1 MKPIADVNEMR
12 KIQMDIL
19 LFIHQFCIDN
29 GIQYSLA
36 WGTML
41 GAIRHKGYI
50 PWDDDIDIMMTRPE
64 YDRFCKLFHDDRSV
78 YKLYDVHTDKKWIY
92 PFAKISD
99 ERTIRVEKNA
109 LDEIGLNIDV
119 FPIDYYADSY
129 EDAIIALKRMKFWK
143 KIYVAKI
150 LRSYTGMSLLK
161 NIVYHLYKIPCS
173 LIPLKYVLKKF
184 DEISCVTAKNKTAYC
199 GFLVEADGT
208 TILKSK
214 LFDNF
219 TDYQFEN
226 YVFKGIEDYD
236 YYLKA
241 TYGDYMTPPPMGQ
254 REVHEVVGMYW
265 K

>member
-1 MKPIADVNEMR
+1 
-12 KIQMDIL
+12 
-19 LFIHQFCIDN
+19 
-29 GIQYSLA
+29 
-36 WGTML
+36 
-41 GAIRHKGYI
+41 
-50 PWDDDIDIMMTRPE
+50 MTRPE
-64 YDRFCKLFHDDRSV
+64 YDRFCKLFHDDRSI
-78 YKLYDVHTDKKWIY
+78 YKLHDVHTDKKWIY

-109 LDEIGLNIDV
+109 LDEIGINIDV
-119 FPIDYYADSY
+119 FPIDFYADSY
-129 EDAIIALKRMKFWK
+129 EDAMKALKRMKFWK

-161 NIVYHLYKIPCS
+161 NIIYHLYKIPCS

-199 GFLVEADGT
+199 GFLVEADGS

>member
-109 LDEIGLNIDV
+109 LDEIGINIDV
-119 FPIDYYADSY
+119 FPIDFYADSY
-129 EDAIIALKRMKFWK
+129 EDAMKALKRMKFRK

-161 NIVYHLYKIPCS
+161 NIIYHL
-173 LIPLKYVLKKF
+173 
-184 DEISCVTAKNKTAYC
+184 
-199 GFLVEADGT
+199 
-208 TILKSK
+208 
-214 LFDNF
+214 
-219 TDYQFEN
+219 
-226 YVFKGIEDYD
+226 
-236 YYLKA
+236 
-241 TYGDYMTPPPMGQ
+241 
-254 REVHEVVGMYW
+254 
-265 K
+265 

>member
-1 MKPIADVNEMR
+1 MKPITDVKEMR

-64 YDRFCKLFHDDRSV
+64 YDRFCKLFHDDRSI

-129 EDAIIALKRMKFWK
+129 EDAMIALKRMKFWK

>member
-129 EDAIIALKRMKFWK
+129 EDAMIALKRMKFWK

-161 NIVYHLYKIPCS
+161 NIVDHLYKIPCS

>member
-29 GIQYSLA
+29 HIQYSLA
-36 WGTML
+36 FGTML

-64 YDRFCKLFHDDRSV
+64 YDRFCKLFHDDHSV

-109 LDEIGLNIDV
+109 LDEIGINIDV
-119 FPIDYYADSY
+119 FPIDFYADSY
-129 EDAIIALKRMKFWK
+129 EDAMKALKRMKFWK
-143 KIYVAKI
+143 KIYVTKI

-161 NIVYHLYKIPCS
+161 NIIYHLYKIPCS

>member
-19 LFIHQFCIDN
+19 LFVHQFCIDN
-29 GIQYSLA
+29 HIQYSLA

-64 YDRFCKLFHDDRSV
+64 YDRFCKLFHDDRSI
-78 YKLYDVHTDKKWIY
+78 YKQYDVHTDKKWIY

-129 EDAIIALKRMKFWK
+129 EDAMIALKRMKFWK

>member
-29 GIQYSLA
+29 HIQYSLA

-64 YDRFCKLFHDDRSV
+64 YDRFCKLFHDDRSI
-78 YKLYDVHTDKKWIY
+78 YKLHDVHTDKKWIY

-109 LDEIGLNIDV
+109 LDEIGINIDV
-119 FPIDYYADSY
+119 FPIDFYADSY
-129 EDAIIALKRMKFWK
+129 EDAMKALKRMKFWK

-161 NIVYHLYKIPCS
+161 NIIYHLYKIPCS

-199 GFLVEADGT
+199 GFLVEADGST
-208 TILKSK
+208 FLKSK

>member
-161 NIVYHLYKIPCS
+161 NIVDHLYKIPCS

>member
-1 MKPIADVNEMR
+1 MKPIRDVNEMR

-29 GIQYSLA
+29 HIQYSLA

-64 YDRFCKLFHDDRSV
+64 YDRFCKLFHDDRSI
-78 YKLYDVHTDKKWIY
+78 YKLHDVHTDKKWIY

-109 LDEIGLNIDV
+109 LDEIGINIDV
-119 FPIDYYADSY
+119 FPIDFYADSY
-129 EDAIIALKRMKFWK
+129 EDAMIALKRMKFWK

-161 NIVYHLYKIPCS
+161 NIIYHLYKIPCS

-199 GFLVEADGT
+199 GFLVEADGS
-208 TILKSK
+208 TILESK

>member
-12 KIQMDIL
+12 KIQMGIL

-29 GIQYSLA
+29 HIQYSLA

-64 YDRFCKLFHDDRSV
+64 YDRFCKLFHDDRSI
-78 YKLYDVHTDKKWIY
+78 YKLHDVHTDKKWIY

-109 LDEIGLNIDV
+109 LDEIGINIDV
-119 FPIDYYADSY
+119 FPIDFYADSY
-129 EDAIIALKRMKFWK
+129 EDAMKALKRMKFWK

-161 NIVYHLYKIPCS
+161 SIIYHLYKIPCS

-254 REVHEVVGMYW
+254 RVVHEVVGMYW

>member
-19 LFIHQFCIDN
+19 LFVHQFCIDN
-29 GIQYSLA
+29 HIQYSLA

-41 GAIRHKGYI
+41 GAICHKGYI

-64 YDRFCKLFHDDRSV
+64 YDRFCKLFHDDRSI
-78 YKLYDVHTDKKWIY
+78 YKLHDVHTDKKWIY

-109 LDEIGLNIDV
+109 LDEIDLNIDV

-129 EDAIIALKRMKFWK
+129 EDAMIALKRMKFWK

>member
-19 LFIHQFCIDN
+19 LFVHQFCIDN
-29 GIQYSLA
+29 HIQYSLA

-64 YDRFCKLFHDDRSV
+64 YDRFCKLFHDDRSI

-129 EDAIIALKRMKFWK
+129 EDAMKALKRMKFWK

-161 NIVYHLYKIPCS
+161 NIIYHLYKIPCS

-241 TYGDYMTPPPMGQ
+241 TYGDDMTPPPMGQ

>member
-1 MKPIADVNEMR
+1 MKPITDVNEMR

-19 LFIHQFCIDN
+19 LFIHQFCRDN
-29 GIQYSLA
+29 HIQYSLA

-50 PWDDDIDIMMTRPE
+50 PRDDDIDIMMTRPE
-64 YDRFCKLFHDDRSV
+64 YDRFCKLFHDDRSI

-109 LDEIGLNIDV
+109 LDEIGINIDV

-129 EDAIIALKRMKFWK
+129 EDAMKALKRMKFWK

-161 NIVYHLYKIPCS
+161 NIIYHLYKIPCS

-199 GFLVEADGT
+199 GFLVEADGS

-236 YYLKA
+236 YYLKS

>member
-29 GIQYSLA
+29 HIQYPLA

-64 YDRFCKLFHDDRSV
+64 YDRFCKLFHDDRSI
-78 YKLYDVHTDKKWIY
+78 YKLHDVHTDKKWIY

-109 LDEIGLNIDV
+109 LDEIGINIDV
-119 FPIDYYADSY
+119 FPIDFYADSY
-129 EDAIIALKRMKFWK
+129 EDAMKALKRMKFWK

-161 NIVYHLYKIPCS
+161 NIIYHLYKIPCS

-199 GFLVEADGT
+199 GFLVEADGST
-208 TILKSK
+208 FLKSK

>member
-50 PWDDDIDIMMTRPE
+50 PWDDDIDIMKTRPE
-64 YDRFCKLFHDDRSV
+64 YDRFCKLFHDERSI

-109 LDEIGLNIDV
+109 LDEIGINIDV
-119 FPIDYYADSY
+119 FPIDFYADSY
-129 EDAIIALKRMKFWK
+129 EDAMKALKRMKFWK

-161 NIVYHLYKIPCS
+161 NIIYHLYKIPCS
-173 LIPLKYVLKKF
+173 LIPLKFVLKKF
-184 DEISCVTAKNKTAYC
+184 DEISCVTSKGKTAYC
-199 GFLVEADGT
+199 GFLVEAT
-208 TILKSK
+208 KAVVLKSEI
-214 LFDNF
+214 FDKYAE
-219 TDYQFEN
+219 YQFEGHRFHGVKN
-226 YVFKGIEDYD
+226 YES
-236 YYLKA
+236 YLRT
-241 TYGDYMTPPPMGQ
+241 TYGDYMTPPPIDQ
-254 REVHEVVGMYW
+254 RCAHEVVGMYW

>member
-29 GIQYSLA
+29 HIQYSLA

-64 YDRFCKLFHDDRSV
+64 YDRFCKLFHDDRSI
-78 YKLYDVHTDKKWIY
+78 YKLHDVHTDKKWIY

-109 LDEIGLNIDV
+109 LDEIGINIDV
-119 FPIDYYADSY
+119 FPIDFYADSY
-129 EDAIIALKRMKFWK
+129 EDAMKALKRMKFWK

-161 NIVYHLYKIPCS
+161 NIIYHLYKIPCS

-199 GFLVEADGT
+199 GFLVEADGS

-254 REVHEVVGMYW
+254 REVHEVVGM
-265 K
+265 

>member
-1 MKPIADVNEMR
+1 MKPITDVNEMR

-29 GIQYSLA
+29 HIQYSLA

-109 LDEIGLNIDV
+109 LDEIGINIDV

-129 EDAIIALKRMKFWK
+129 EDAMIALKRMKFWK

-161 NIVYHLYKIPCS
+161 NIIYHLYKIPCS
-173 LIPLKYVLKKF
+173 LIPLRYVLKKF
-184 DEISCVTAKNKTAYC
+184 NEISCVTAKNKTAYC
-199 GFLVEADGT
+199 GFLVKADGT

>member
-19 LFIHQFCIDN
+19 LFVHQFCIDN
-29 GIQYSLA
+29 HIQYSLA

-64 YDRFCKLFHDDRSV
+64 YDRFCKLFHDDRSI

-129 EDAIIALKRMKFWK
+129 EDAMIALKRMKFWK

-161 NIVYHLYKIPCS
+161 NIVDHLYKIPCS

>member
-19 LFIHQFCIDN
+19 LFVHQFCIDN
-29 GIQYSLA
+29 HIQYSLA

-64 YDRFCKLFHDDRSV
+64 YDRFCKLFHDDRSI

-129 EDAIIALKRMKFWK
+129 EDAMIALKRMKFWK